1 MSTIKIRFADEIEAL
16 GGKVERA
23 VEDMFRSFSPVFNLA
38 ERSWK
43 PLMDMYE
50 TPGQIIVLAEVA
62 GVDKDDLEVEISTR
76 AVRIRAAP
84 KPPTGWPRSS
94 TGGSSVF
101 FFCRPRSTRKSCR
114 RPTPTACWKSVWLGS
129 RWMRSTKSR

>member
-62 GVDKDDLEVEISTR
+62 GVDKDDLEVEISPR
-76 AVRIRAAP
+76 AVRSHLPAGRDPVREVRAH
-84 KPPTGWPRSS
+84 S
-94 TGGSSVF
+94 F
-101 FFCRPRSTRKSCR
+101 FAGPDRP
-114 RPTPTACWKSVWLGS
+114 GS
-129 RWMRSTKSR
+129 RVGVLRQRHAGNPFGTAADG